1 MGTIGGD
8 LSQCP
13 EKEMNKNF
21 ENQQRDLCREVQY
34 ASEVP
39 KNYLRTL
46 CVIGSPMQIF
56 KKTNFYHCVKILS
69 GNLTKTDY
77 YGNFSKETSILYCF
91 NHRKNYLEFLSNFK
105 IDNCYKKR
113 KYFSNIRII

>member
-1 MGTIGGD
+1 MEKLAARVSFPREKVFIPRSDSCVAKAGGRGYTVR
-8 LSQCP
+8 LRQHSQTTQCP

-56 KKTNFYHCVKILS
+56 K
-69 GNLTKTDY
+69 
-77 YGNFSKETSILYCF
+77 
-91 NHRKNYLEFLSNFK
+91 
-105 IDNCYKKR
+105 
-113 KYFSNIRII
+113 

>member
-1 MGTIGGD
+1 MKNHHERPF
-8 LSQCP
+8 SQCP

-21 ENQQRDLCREVQY
+21 ENQQQDLCREVQY

-56 KKTNFYHCVKILS
+56 KKPNFYHCVKILS

-77 YGNFSKETSILYCF
+77 
-91 NHRKNYLEFLSNFK
+91 
-105 IDNCYKKR
+105 
-113 KYFSNIRII
+113 

>member
-1 MGTIGGD
+1 MCGSLYPVGEFQKHFNP
-8 LSQCP
+8 QCP

-21 ENQQRDLCREVQY
+21 ENQQPDLCREVQY

-56 KKTNFYHCVKILS
+56 KKPNFYHCVKILS

-77 YGNFSKETSILYCF
+77 
-91 NHRKNYLEFLSNFK
+91 
-105 IDNCYKKR
+105 
-113 KYFSNIRII
+113 

>member
-1 MGTIGGD
+1 MIDSQNYFPSIVVDNQAPIGP
-8 LSQCP
+8 QCP

-56 KKTNFYHCVKILS
+56 KKPNFYHCVKILS
-69 GNLTKTDY
+69 GNQTK
-77 YGNFSKETSILYCF
+77 
-91 NHRKNYLEFLSNFK
+91 R
-105 IDNCYKKR
+105 
-113 KYFSNIRII
+113 